1 LSFSTQFHDP
11 LEPLM
16 TIPQFAKEILRC
28 SRAQGFKL
36 AREGAFPV
44 VRNGQMTRV
53 EPRRALAA
61 YLAKFT
67 VEERKGIQS
76 GKPGRP
82 RKSDPA

>member
-1 LSFSTQFHDP
+1 MNFPTQFHDP

-16 TIPQFAKEILRC
+16 TIAEFSKDILRC

-67 VEERKGIQS
+67 VEERKNVLA
-76 GKPGRP
+76 GKTRTT
-82 RKSDPA
+82 KKK

>member
-1 LSFSTQFHDP
+1 MNFSTQFHDP

-16 TIPQFAKEILRC
+16 TIAEFSKEILRC

-53 EPRRALAA
+53 EPRRALSA

-67 VEERKGIQS
+67 VEERKNVQPD
-76 GKPGRP
+76 KPGRP
-82 RKSDPA
+82 RKTKSA